1 MNNNKRN
8 ILSKAISKIEEAKT
22 IIEFVGDGEQDSLD
36 NIPDNLIGSERYENM
51 EDVIDLLS
59 ESIDNLDE
67 AISCVERAKE

>member
-8 ILSKAISKIEEAKT
+8 ILSKAISKIEEART
-22 IIEFVGDGEQDSLD
+22 IIEFVGDGEQDSFD

>member
-8 ILSKAISKIEEAKT
+8 ILSKAISKIEEART
-22 IIEFVGDGEQDSLD
+22 IIESVGDGEQDSLD